1 MSLPLVPFAEAT
13 SLRPGAVLT
22 SWSLEPIPTVG
33 VVVAAIL
40 YGEGLG
46 AVRRRAGPAFPTW
59 RVGCFLAGLLVLFLA
74 LASPIDAYAPVLLS
88 DHMVQHVLIM
98 MVAAPLLVLGTPILL
113 ALRAAGPVARRRFIL
128 PVLHAAPVR
137 ALASPLVGWAAFAVV
152 MWGTHVSAVY
162 EAAVRSTG
170 LHALEHVAYLGAA
183 LLFWRP
189 VVGLEPGP
197 GRLSHPARI
206 LFLFLA
212 MPVTSL
218 LGLAISA
225 SNHVLYPSYVAGAH
239 LLGVSALSDQKL
251 AGTMMWTAGMFLMA
265 PALGLVLMDWM
276 RHDEQQA
283 RRADARRAS
292 RAGP

>member
-1 MSLPLVPFAEAT
+1 VNIPLLVVAEAT
-13 SLRPGAVLT
+13 SLHPGAVLT
-22 SWSLEPIPTVG
+22 SWSLEPLPTIG
-33 VVVAAIL
+33 IVVAGIL
-40 YGEGLG
+40 YVEGLRT
-46 AVRRRAGPAFPTW
+46 VRRRGGPPFTAW
-59 RVGCFLAGLLVLFLA
+59 RVGCFAAGLVVLFLA
-74 LASPIDAYAPVLLS
+74 LASPIDAYAPLLLS
-88 DHMVQHVLIM
+88 DHMLQHVLIT

-113 ALRAAGPVARRRFIL
+113 ALRAAAPATRRRVLL

-137 ALASPLVGWAAFAVV
+137 ALASPIVGWAAFAVV
-152 MWGTHVSAVY
+152 MWGTHVPAVY

-170 LHALEHVAYLGAA
+170 LHALEHLAYLGAA

-225 SNHVLYPSYVAGAH
+225 SNHVLYPSYVASAH
-239 LLGVSALSDQKL
+239 VLGVSALSDQKT
-251 AGTMMWTAGMFLMA
+251 AGTMMWTTGMFLMA
-265 PALGLVLMDWM
+265 PALGLVLLDWM
-276 RHDEQQA
+276 RRDEQQA
-283 RRADARRAS
+283 RRADARRAGQS
-292 RAGP
+292 SS